1 MRFRFCGDSD
11 CPDWVLL
18 EVTTLS
24 KLSSVRMKVLVLQI
38 LSYCIQ
44 GTYNNEKLLKLA
56 ADNAE
61 GLSDIKGAV
70 AAVHFMIVN
79 AAKYDVDEESLS
91 TEVQQLGLP
100 KENADI
106 IARQFREHKEALRAR
121 FGEESYRTSRLLS
134 ADWRLDQVIASSQQ
148 GSLKGPLLHLKLQ
161 IDTKPQS
168 GAVDGVAASDADGSG
183 SARIQNDA
191 FELSV
196 EKLDVLVHEL
206 TAARNAF
213 RELES

>member
-1 MRFRFCGDSD
+1 
-11 CPDWVLL
+11 
-18 EVTTLS
+18 
-24 KLSSVRMKVLVLQI
+24 MKVLVLQI

-79 AAKYDVDEESLS
+79 AAKYDVDEESLT
-91 TEVQQLGLP
+91 TEIQQLGLP
-100 KENADI
+100 KENADT
-106 IARQFREHKEALRAR
+106 IARQFREHKDTLRAR

-168 GAVDGVAASDADGSG
+168 GAIVGVATAADADDS
-183 SARIQNDA
+183 RIQNDA

-196 EKLDVLVHEL
+196 DKLAVLVHEL

-213 RELES
+213 RDLES

>member
-18 EVTTLS
+18 EISTLS
-24 KLSSVRMKVLVLQI
+24 KLSSVRVKVLVIQI

-70 AAVHFMIVN
+70 AAVHFMVVN
-79 AAKYDVDEESLS
+79 AAKYDVDEVSLS
-91 TEVQQLGLP
+91 TEIQQLGLP
-100 KENADI
+100 KENADT
-106 IARQFREHKEALRAR
+106 IARQFRDHKEALRTK
-121 FGEESYRTSRLLS
+121 FSEESYRTSRLITT
-134 ADWRLDQVIASSQQ
+134 DWRLDQVIANSQSS
-148 GSLKGPLLHLKLQ
+148 SPTGPLVHLKLQ
-161 IDTKPQS
+161 IDTKPQ
-168 GAVDGVAASDADGSG
+168 DGSLGDDASVADGD
-183 SARIQNDA
+183 RVQNDA
-191 FELSV
+191 FELSAD
-196 EKLDVLVHEL
+196 KLDILVHEL

-213 RELES
+213 RELQG